1 MAKIRVEPN
10 EFADIV
16 ISFLLDKMIHP
27 EEVVP
32 NNDDFNEFI
41 EKIRGKG
48 LKTLMMKYFLNM
60 DSKTRV
66 KYKLIKDVFE
76 EGSSETSVIN
86 ISPEKVEK
94 KKEVSK
100 KSLLKKIIKKL
111 ISSGTIADNEEKM
124 LLESLE
130 EENDG

>member
-10 EFADIV
+10 EFADVV
-16 ISFLLDKMIHP
+16 ISFLLDKILHP

-32 NNDDFNEFI
+32 NNDDFNEFT

-48 LKTLMMKYFLNM
+48 LKTLMMKYYLNM
-60 DSKTRV
+60 DSRTRV
-66 KYKLIKDVFE
+66 KYKIIKDVFE

-86 ISPEKVEK
+86 ILPEKVEK
-94 KKEVSK
+94 KKEMGK
-100 KSLLKKIIKKL
+100 KNLLKKIIKK
-111 ISSGTIADNEEKM
+111 IIGDGTITDKEKKT

>member
-1 MAKIRVEPN
+1 VAKIIVEPN

-16 ISFLLDKMIHP
+16 ISFLFDKMLHP
-27 EEVVP
+27 KEIVP

-48 LKTLMMKYFLNM
+48 LKTLLMQYFLNM
-60 DSKTRV
+60 DSRTRV
-66 KYKLIKDVFE
+66 KYKIIKDVLE
-76 EGSSETSVIN
+76 EGSSQTSVIN

-94 KKEVSK
+94 KKEISK
-100 KSLLKKIIKKL
+100 GLLKNIIKKL
-111 ISSGTIADNEEKM
+111 IGAGTITDKEKKI

-130 EENDG
+130 EEYNG

>member
-16 ISFLLDKMIHP
+16 ISFLLDKMLHP

-32 NNDDFNEFI
+32 NNDDFNEFT
-41 EKIRGKG
+41 EKIRDKG
-48 LKTLMMKYFLNM
+48 LKTLMMKYYLNI
-60 DSKTRV
+60 DSRTRV
-66 KYKLIKDVFE
+66 KYKIIKDVFE

-94 KKEVSK
+94 KKEMGK
-100 KSLLKKIIKKL
+100 KNLLKKIIKRM
-111 ISSGTIADNEEKM
+111 IGDETITDKEKNM

>member
-1 MAKIRVEPN
+1 VAKIRVVPN

-16 ISFLLDKMIHP
+16 ISFLLDKMLHP

-41 EKIRGKG
+41 EKIRGRG
-48 LKTLMMKYFLNM
+48 LKTLMMKYYLNM

-66 KYKLIKDVFE
+66 KYKIIKDVFE
-76 EGSSETSVIN
+76 EGSSETSVIS

-100 KSLLKKIIKKL
+100 SLLKKVIKK
-111 ISSGTIADNEEKM
+111 IIGDEKMTDKEKKM

-130 EENDG
+130 EEKDG